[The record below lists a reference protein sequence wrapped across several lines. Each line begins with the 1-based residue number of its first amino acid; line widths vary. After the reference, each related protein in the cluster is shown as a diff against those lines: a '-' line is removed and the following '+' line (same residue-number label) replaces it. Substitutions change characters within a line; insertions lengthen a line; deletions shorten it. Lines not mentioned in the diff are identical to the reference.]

1 MSRTTMI
8 RARVEPSL
16 KEEVER
22 ILYRL
27 GLTASE
33 VIHLLYRQIKLRRG
47 LPFNVCLPNR
57 LTSKTLAD
65 SQRGKKVRHFV
76 SREEL
81 YDDLGL

>member
-22 ILYRL
+22 ILHRL

-57 LTSKTLAD
+57 LTLKTLAD
-65 SQRGKKVRHFV
+65 SRRGKKVRHFA
-76 SREEL
+76 SKEEL

>member
-8 RARVEPSL
+8 RARMEPSL
-16 KEEVER
+16 KGEVEK

-47 LPFNVCLPNR
+47 LPFDVCLPNR
-57 LTSKTLAD
+57 LTSKTLVD
-65 SQRGKKVRHFV
+65 SQKGKNVKHFT
-76 SREEL
+76 SRKDL
-81 YDDLGL
+81 Y